1 MEIKQRYK
9 RAMNMQSL
17 ISLMVTVGVGGL
29 SAVPASA
36 ASSEWF
42 KMIGGEMR
50 LVTAATPNSSTLK
63 AALEIRLKKGWKTYW
78 RSPGESGIPPQ
89 FSFIASKN
97 VVDTKVSYPSPSY
110 YTDFD
115 TKIVGY
121 KNRVIFPISV
131 TLGAENTA
139 TELDLS
145 AFIGIC
151 EEVCVPGQ
159 AHLKVSEP
167 GTASPTFDV
176 LGTLNDGARALPGKA
191 SDSFKVISANW
202 TKSNPKELTI
212 SGIIPESDDAHA
224 PLLLVEGPDDWYMLP
239 AKLTSLKNNRARFEL
254 DITDIP
260 KDANP
265 LATELRFTLVADGH
279 SVEQLLTPKQCTT
292 C

>member
-1 MEIKQRYK
+1 
-9 RAMNMQSL
+9 MQSF
-17 ISLMVTVGVGGL
+17 ISLAMSIGLGGL
-29 SAVPASA
+29 LAVPANA

-50 LVTAATPNSSTLK
+50 LVTAATPNSRTLK

-89 FSFIASKN
+89 FSFVASRN
-97 VVDTKVSYPSPSY
+97 VVDAKVSYPSPSY

-151 EEVCVPGQ
+151 EEVCVPVQ
-159 AHLKVSEP
+159 AHLKVLEP
-167 GTASPTFDV
+167 GTASPTLDV
-176 LGTLNDGARALPGKA
+176 AGTLNDGVRNLPGKA
-191 SDSFKVISANW
+191 SDSFKITSASW
-202 TKSNPKELTI
+202 TKSNPTELTI
-212 SGIIPESDDAHA
+212 SGIIPESNNDHE
-224 PLLLVEGPDDWYMLP
+224 PVLFVEGPDDWYMLP
-239 AKLTSLKNNRARFEL
+239 AKLTGLENSKAQFSL
-254 DITDIP
+254 DISDIP
-260 KDANP
+260 KQANP
-265 LATELRFTLVADGH
+265 LATQLRFTLVAGGR
-279 SVEQLLTPKQCTT
+279 SVEQLLTPKQCTA